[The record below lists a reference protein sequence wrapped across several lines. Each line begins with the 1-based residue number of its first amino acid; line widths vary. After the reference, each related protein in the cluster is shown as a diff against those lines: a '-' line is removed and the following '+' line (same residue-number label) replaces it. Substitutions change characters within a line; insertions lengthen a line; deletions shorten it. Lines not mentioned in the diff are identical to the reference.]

1 MSRFILNSYFL
12 HLEGLYFY
20 PPFYLILSSKPM
32 SQFPLPRSFNNTA
45 ARNTVQELPQTIMH
59 LLRRHLGM
67 NRINLFRC
75 PKAISSFEFII
86 AEEYSNTLLNPDRH
100 NIQSA

>member
-1 MSRFILNSYFL
+1 MMSGFILNSYLGLCF
-12 HLEGLYFY
+12 HL
-20 PPFYLILSSKPM
+20 PFSLILSSNSMP
-32 SQFPLPRSFNNTA
+32 QFPLPQSFNNNA
-45 ARNTVQELPQTIMH
+45 ARNKVQKLPQTIMH

-75 PKAISSFEFII
+75 PKAIPSFEFII
-86 AEEYSNTLLNPDRH
+86 AEENGNTLLNPNRH